1 MHTFET
7 HTTGAVIRA
16 GQTTLHGYLH
26 MPLEANG
33 LVIFAH
39 GCGSGRN
46 GPRNQRVAEVLH
58 DVGLATLLFDL
69 LSPSE
74 APADAFHAQLW
85 FDVKLLAAR
94 LRAALRWAREKPEI
108 ADLPIGLFG
117 ASTGAAAAII
127 AAEQE
132 GPNVSAVVTRGGRPE
147 LSNGAVQHLR
157 VPTLLV
163 VGGNDSAAVPS
174 NLEVWAQL
182 RCEKAIE
189 IIPGAGHFF
198 EEPGALENV
207 AALAARWFSEHLRK
221 VGVFAA

>member
-1 MHTFET
+1 MHTFES

-16 GQTTLHGYLH
+16 GQITLHGQLH
-26 MPLEANG
+26 IPPEARG

-46 GPRNQRVAEVLH
+46 WPRNQRVAEVLH

-69 LSPSE
+69 LSPDE
-74 APADAFHAQLW
+74 APADAFHAQLGT
-85 FDVKLLAAR
+85 DVTLLAER
-94 LRAALRWAREKPEI
+94 LRAAMRWAGEQPEI
-108 ADLPIGLFG
+108 SDLPIGLFG

-127 AAEQE
+127 AAERE
-132 GPNVSAVVTRGGRPE
+132 GPNVSAVVTRGGHPE
-147 LSNGAVQHLR
+147 VAYDAARRLR

-163 VGGNDSAAVPS
+163 VGGNDDTAVAG

-198 EEPGALENV
+198 EERGALENV